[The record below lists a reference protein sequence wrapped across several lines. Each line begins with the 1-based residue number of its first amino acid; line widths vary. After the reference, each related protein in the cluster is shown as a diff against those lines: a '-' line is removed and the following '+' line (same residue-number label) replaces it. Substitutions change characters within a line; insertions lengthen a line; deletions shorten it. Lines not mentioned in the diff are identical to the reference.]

1 MDDYVVMK
9 LKNHKDYDKKILFIM
24 VTCQKFDCSKD
35 LMNDI
40 LNNYKNYLEENPG
53 ISTIFDTRQLNYV
66 SPQTAWEGSS
76 MICRLNNLA
85 KKNVSCSCIIMGNK
99 LIKDLFNTVTKVHP
113 VIVPYKIVD
122 NNQEALD
129 FVVGKMKI

>member
-9 LKNHKDYDKKILFIM
+9 LKNHKDYGKKILFIM

-66 SPQTAWEGSS
+66 SPQTAWEGAS

-129 FVVGKMKI
+129 FVVGKMKN

>member
-9 LKNHKDYDKKILFIM
+9 LKNHKDYNQKILFVM
-24 VTCQKFDCSKD
+24 VTCQKFDCPKEI
-35 LMNDI
+35 MNSI
-40 LNNYKNYLEENPG
+40 LEQYKTYLEENPG
-53 ISTIFDTRQLNYV
+53 ISTVFDTRQLNYV
-66 SPQTAWEGSS
+66 SPKTAWEGAS

-85 KKNVSCSCIIMGNK
+85 KRNVKCSCIIMGNK

-113 VIVPYKIVD
+113 VIVPYKIAD

-129 FVVGKMKI
+129 FVVEKMKN